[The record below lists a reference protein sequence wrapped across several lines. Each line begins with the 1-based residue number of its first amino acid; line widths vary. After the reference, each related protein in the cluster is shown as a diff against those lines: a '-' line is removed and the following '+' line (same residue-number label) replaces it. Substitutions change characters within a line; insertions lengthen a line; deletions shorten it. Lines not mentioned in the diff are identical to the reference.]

1 MRPMQWSAVAAAAL
15 WLVGCATQPTGSQT
29 STPAAATSAA
39 AAPAAPAA
47 ASAAAPAAAPAAVQA
62 QEFFVVLPEDGR
74 YYAFGSAKL
83 YQDFLAHGEV
93 ALTRSRIGAG
103 PNGQTI
109 VFGITNDDVKAGKP
123 SAAELTY
130 DGKLPPAPQ
139 FYGEVFKNGR
149 YYVFDDLK
157 ALLEFA
163 SHGEVP
169 YSYTDIGA
177 GPNGATLVWVMD
189 KNSYAKGKPTERL
202 QRFQA
207 LRAGK

>member
-1 MRPMQWSAVAAAAL
+1 MRPMQWSAAAAAAL
-15 WLVGCATQPTGSQT
+15 WLVGCASQPTGSQT
-29 STPAAATSAA
+29 STPAAA
-39 AAPAAPAA
+39 APAA
-47 ASAAAPAAAPAAVQA
+47 SPAAAPVAAQA

-103 PNGQTI
+103 PNGQTV

-123 SAAELTY
+123 SAAESIY
-130 DGKLPPAPQ
+130 DGKLPPAPR

-177 GPNGATLVWVMD
+177 GPNGATIVWVMD
-189 KNSYAKGKPTERL
+189 KSSYAKGKPTERM
-202 QRFQA
+202 QRFEA